1 MNDANDNMNSFLNKN
16 NNILFM
22 SINDTNLEI
31 QNYNWDVVSIITDE
45 NKSITDIEKI
55 AKLSTNIW

>member
-16 NNILFM
+16 NNILIM

-31 QNYNWDVVSIITDE
+31 QKYNWDVVSIITDE
-45 NKSITDIEKI
+45 NKSITDTEKI

>member
-45 NKSITDIEKI
+45 NKSITDTEKI